1 MYNRAKIERFNR
13 NYVVMGK
20 NNKPILS
27 VLVDEDKKEQ
37 FADLARRNKQS
48 MGWVLNACIDRML
61 EADSIALCTGSI
73 GDAVIAPKP
82 AKVGLSVADVEELI
96 KTYIDGNLQTS
107 SIDISSVEEIVRA
120 SIEPVKTELI
130 ETVKVSIGNIPASSI
145 DTNDIQKMVN
155 ESIEVALEPIS
166 VSVSEAED
174 YTKSQ
179 IEKVREELMSVK
191 KLLATA

>member
-1 MYNRAKIERFNR
+1 MYNQAKIERFNR

-27 VLVDEDKKEQ
+27 VLVDEDKKLQ

-61 EADSIALCTGSI
+61 KADSIDLCRGSI
-73 GDAVIAPKP
+73 GDAVIASKP
-82 AKVGLSVADVEELI
+82 AKVGLSIADVEELI

-120 SIEPVKTELI
+120 SIEPVKTELL

-145 DTNDIQKMVN
+145 DTNDIQEMVN
-155 ESIEVALEPIS
+155 KSIEIALEPI
-166 VSVSEAED
+166 EAE
-174 YTKSQ
+174 
-179 IEKVREELMSVK
+179 VAALK
-191 KLLATA
+191 K